1 VRPDLVRRLQRR
13 LDVLNQAAR
22 PEDMNLPGFNF
33 HRLHGRLLR
42 YSVHVNGPWCVSFEW
57 DGQDAVRVGLE
68 QYH

>member
-1 VRPDLVRRLQRR
+1 MRPDLVRRLQRR